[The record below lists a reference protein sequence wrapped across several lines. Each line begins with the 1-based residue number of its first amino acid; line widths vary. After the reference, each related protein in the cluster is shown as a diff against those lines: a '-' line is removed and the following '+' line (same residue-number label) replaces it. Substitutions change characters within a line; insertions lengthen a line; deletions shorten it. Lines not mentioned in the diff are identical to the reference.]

1 MKVFLAP
8 PGDPEPNLE
17 SDAIASINLA
27 EGGIYFC
34 LYPHLLRIR
43 DETGQLIENC
53 GYAHFDPAQLNR
65 VLRHLRAA
73 REAAHLK
80 PESFE
85 QHVGQQVSP
94 VSQELYE
101 AVTRSEVLNTI
112 DQLADAFH
120 KANEL
125 GMHVYCVSE

>member
-8 PGDPEPNLE
+8 PGDPEPDFE

-34 LYPHLLRIR
+34 LYPHLLRIH
-43 DETGQLIENC
+43 DETGQLIEDC
-53 GYAHFDPAQLNR
+53 GYAHFEMAQVDRALQ
-65 VLRHLRAA
+65 HLTAA

-85 QHVGQQVSP
+85 QHVGRQVTP
-94 VSQELYE
+94 IHQELYE
-101 AVTRSEVLNTI
+101 TVARSELLDAI
-112 DQLADAFH
+112 DQLANAFR
-120 KANEL
+120 KAKDL
-125 GMHVYCVSE
+125 GMDVYCVSE

>member
-8 PGDPEPNLE
+8 PGDPKPNLE

-43 DETGQLIENC
+43 GETGQLIENC
-53 GYAHFDPAQLNR
+53 GYAHFDPAQVNR
-65 VLRHLRAA
+65 VLHYLRAA

-85 QHVGQQVSP
+85 QHVGRQISP
-94 VSQELYE
+94 MSQELYE
-101 AVTRSEVLNTI
+101 TVTRSEVLDTI
-112 DQLADAFH
+112 DQLAAVFY
-120 KANEL
+120 KAKEL

>member
-8 PGDPEPNLE
+8 PGDPEPDFE

-43 DETGQLIENC
+43 DETGQLIEDC
-53 GYAHFDPAQLNR
+53 GYAHFEMAR
-65 VLRHLRAA
+65 VDRALHHLTAA

-85 QHVGQQVSP
+85 QHVGRQVTP
-94 VSQELYE
+94 IHQELYE
-101 AVTRSEVLNTI
+101 IVARSELLDTI
-112 DQLADAFH
+112 DQLANAFR
-120 KANEL
+120 KAKDL
-125 GMHVYCVSE
+125 GMDVYCVSE

>member
-43 DETGQLIENC
+43 DETGQGHHLTI
-53 GYAHFDPAQLNR
+53 G
-65 VLRHLRAA
+65 LRWTQAPL
-73 REAAHLK
+73 
-80 PESFE
+80 
-85 QHVGQQVSP
+85 
-94 VSQELYE
+94 
-101 AVTRSEVLNTI
+101 TRNVI
-112 DQLADAFH
+112 F
-120 KANEL
+120 
-125 GMHVYCVSE
+125 